1 MKPKKQIRVLLHV
14 IAVMFLTGIG
24 VATAQERVVVIPL
37 MSDCSEVATVTS
49 AGGQVWMDR
58 NLGAFR
64 VAQSVDDYQAY
75 GWLYQWGRLADGHE
89 VRSSPTTTNL
99 SSRDIPGHGDFITTS
114 LSPYDWHD
122 EQNDNL
128 WQGVAGTNNPCP
140 AGFRLPT
147 ETEWESERAS
157 WSSNDAAGAFASPLK
172 LVLAGYRSTGSGTYG
187 DSGSHGYY
195 WSSTLDDI
203 DAVHL
208 YFWRNGAEMPSEYRA
223 HGFSV
228 RCIKD

>member
-1 MKPKKQIRVLLHV
+1 MRFKVLIVSLFFV
-14 IAVMFLTGIG
+14 GSLFTGISP
-24 VATAQERVVVIPL
+24 AQNKVVVIPL
-37 MSDCSEVATVTS
+37 DSGNCDCDAILTVSS
-49 AGGQVWMDR
+49 AGQVWMDR
-58 NLGAFR
+58 NLGAVR
-64 VAQSVDDYQAY
+64 VAQSIDDHRAY
-75 GWLYQWGRLADGHE
+75 GWLYQWGRIGDGHE
-89 VRSSPTTTNL
+89 IPNSPVVSTL
-99 SSRDIPGHGDFITTS
+99 SPQDVPGHDDFIGVGT
-114 LSPYDWHD
+114 SPYDWRLG
-122 EQNDNL
+122 QNDGL
-128 WQGVAGTNNPCP
+128 WQGVSGTNNPCP

-147 ETEWESERAS
+147 ETEWETERAS